1 MRAVRIQHTMT
12 LEPRAACER
21 CDWTHGPSL
30 QTRERAIHHA
40 EKRGH
45 SVLIIVERIEFWRPE
60 G

>member
-1 MRAVRIQHTMT
+1 MQHAMV

-21 CDWTHGPSL
+21 CSWTHGPSM
-30 QTRERAIHHA
+30 QARARALHHA

-45 SVLIIVERIEFWRPE
+45 TVLIIIEHVEFWRPE